1 MVMDT
6 IGKDDW
12 TVVEIRWSFLLQK
25 NKERKIVMNG
35 VDEMTLRE
43 ATKENYYALLVAVF
57 LGLESATKAL
67 VLMGLVA
74 SERKF

>member
-1 MVMDT
+1 
-6 IGKDDW
+6 
-12 TVVEIRWSFLLQK
+12 
-25 NKERKIVMNG
+25 MNG
-35 VDEMTLRE
+35 VDKITLRE
-43 ATKENYYALLVAVF
+43 ATKENYYALLLAVF

>member
-1 MVMDT
+1 
-6 IGKDDW
+6 
-12 TVVEIRWSFLLQK
+12 
-25 NKERKIVMNG
+25 MNG

-43 ATKENYYALLVAVF
+43 ATKENYYALWVAVF